1 MRFIVYWRPLE
12 RVKQDKMETSASVA
26 AAGGAGG
33 AGAAWPCVLLA
44 TKQG

>member
-26 AAGGAGG
+26 AAGGAG
-33 AGAAWPCVLLA
+33 AAWPCVLLA